1 MSPRRLGARGPQ
13 VFPIGLGCM
22 SLGIADIY
30 SSGTR
35 DEQDAVALVRR
46 ALDLGVTLLD
56 SANVYGDSEAKVG
69 RAIRGRRDGIVL
81 ATKFGIV
88 NENESNVPSSRQ
100 GVDGRPE
107 YVRAQCEASL
117 RRLGVDCIDLYYQH
131 RIDPATPI
139 EDTVGAMADLV
150 REGKVRW
157 LGLSEAAPAT
167 IRRAHAVHPIA
178 AVQTEYS
185 LWSREP
191 EDELLP
197 TLRELGIALVAY
209 SPLGR
214 GFLAGRF
221 RAASDLAANDWRRD
235 NPRFVDANIARN
247 RTLAD
252 GVAELA
258 AEKGCT
264 PAQLLLAWLLAR
276 GEDIVP
282 IPGTSNPVRLEENV
296 GAAALEL
303 TPAELARIEAV
314 APKGAAAGARY
325 RDEGMKLLNV

>member
-1 MSPRRLGARGPQ
+1 MIQRKLGARGPEI
-13 VFPIGLGCM
+13 FPIGLGCM

-30 SSGTR
+30 SSSTHS
-35 DEQDAVALVRR
+35 DEDAVALIHR
-46 ALDLGVTLLD
+46 ALDLGVTMLD
-56 SANVYGDSEAKVG
+56 TANVYGDSEAKVG
-69 RAIRGRRDGIVL
+69 RALKGRRDGVVV
-81 ATKFGIV
+81 ASKFGIV
-88 NENESNVPSSRQ
+88 IDGDRPGPGE

-117 RRLGVDCIDLYYQH
+117 KRLGIDCIDLYYQH

-157 LGLSEAAPAT
+157 LGLSEASPET

-185 LWSREP
+185 LWSRDP
-191 EDELLP
+191 EAQVLP
-197 TLRELGIALVAY
+197 VLRELGIALVAY

-221 RAASDLAANDWRRD
+221 RSAGDLAANDWRRA
-235 NPRFVDANIARN
+235 NPRFADANIGKN

-252 GVAELA
+252 AVATIA
-258 AEKGCT
+258 NEKGCT
-264 PAQLLLAWLLAR
+264 PAQLLIAWLLAQ
-276 GEDIVP
+276 GPDIVP
-282 IPGTSNPVRLEENV
+282 IPGTSNPARLEENLG
-296 GAAALEL
+296 GATL
-303 TPAELARIEAV
+303 TLTQGDLARIAV
-314 APKGAAAGARY
+314 AAPHGAAAGARY
-325 RDEGMKLLNV
+325 HAQGMKLLDV